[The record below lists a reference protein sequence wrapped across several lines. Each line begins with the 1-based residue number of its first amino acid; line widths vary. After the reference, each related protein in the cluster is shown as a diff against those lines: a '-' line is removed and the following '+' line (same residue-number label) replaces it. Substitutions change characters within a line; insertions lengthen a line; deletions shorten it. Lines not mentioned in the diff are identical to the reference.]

1 MSLGIAGA
9 KIALVDKNGIVL
21 TGTDGIFKYTDQA
34 ATDKSGIFDITVDN
48 SYGVAS
54 LALTNLVGSTTDIAG
69 NNKIVYKA
77 AGKGSAQA
85 VLTVNALPNEI
96 KMAALGMPSDGKG
109 GYTITGKQNS
119 NVRLAVL
126 AESSESFDETKPVYV
141 GMYMGNASEASA
153 TLTSNSA
160 TESRTQDVLTIAQLE
175 RGDDG
180 FGKYYFSSATK
191 FDESAM
197 LADVF
202 KTVGITGSAV
212 TGSSVA
218 G

>member
-9 KIALVDKNGIVL
+9 KIALVDKSGIVL

-34 ATDKSGIFDITVDN
+34 TTDKSGIFDITVDN

-54 LALTNLVGSTTDIAG
+54 LALTNLVGSATDIPG

-77 AGKGSAQA
+77 AGKGSAQT

-119 NVRLAVL
+119 NVRLAIL
-126 AESSESFDETKPVYV
+126 AESSESFDESKPLYV
-141 GMYMGNASEASA
+141 GMFMGNASEASK

-180 FGKYYFSSATK
+180 FGKYYFSTASK
-191 FDESAM
+191 FDETAM

-202 KTVGITGSAV
+202 KTATTGG
-212 TGSSVA
+212 TTTDG
-218 G
+218 GH

>member
-1 MSLGIAGA
+1 MATLGIAGA
-9 KIALVDKNGIVL
+9 KIALVDKNGIVF
-21 TGTDGIFKYTDQA
+21 TGTNGIFKFTDQA
-34 ATDKSGIFDITVDN
+34 ATDTSGIFDITVDN
-48 SYGVAS
+48 SYGIAT
-54 LALTNLVGSTTDIAG
+54 LAMTNLVGSATDISG
-69 NNKIVYKA
+69 NNKIVFKS
-77 AGKGSAQA
+77 AGKGSAQS

-119 NVRLAVL
+119 NVRLALL
-126 AESSESFDETKPVYV
+126 AEASESFDETKPVYV

-153 TLTSNSA
+153 TWTSNSA

-175 RGDDG
+175 RGDDA

-191 FDESAM
+191 FDEAAM

-202 KTVGITGSAV
+202 KTATTGGST
-212 TGSSVA
+212 TG
-218 G
+218 GTTGQ

>member
-1 MSLGIAGA
+1 MATLGIAGA
-9 KIALVDKNGIVL
+9 KIALVDKNGVVL
-21 TGTDGIFKYTDQA
+21 TGANGIFKYTDQA
-34 ATDKSGIFDITVDN
+34 ATDTSGIFDITVDN

-54 LALTNLVGSTTDIAG
+54 LALTNLVGSATDIPG

-77 AGKGSAQA
+77 AGKGSAQS
-85 VLTVNALPNEI
+85 VLTINALPNEI

-119 NVRLAVL
+119 NVRLALL
-126 AESSESFDETKPVYV
+126 AEASEAFDETKPVYV

-160 TESRTQDVLTIAQLE
+160 TESRTQDAITIGALE

-180 FGKYYFSSATK
+180 FGKYYFSSASK
-191 FDESAM
+191 FDEAAM

-202 KTVGITGSAV
+202 KTSTTGGST
-212 TGSSVA
+212 TG
-218 G
+218 GTTGH